1 MKNVGKWLWQWGDM
15 SPFRE
20 RCCCCFHCCCCFCW
34 IFLLNTFN
42 LFEKLRSM
50 RCNVYSSKWVVNS
63 FLENEIRMD
72 FDRCIEIDRW
82 DSFIHFKWNYQ
93 FDWPTYFPLFEGST
107 NFSVVGFVNIAW
119 ITIDLLLWYL
129 LFNIIIDMGMG
140 MEVQA
145 SFTIQ
150 NCSKLII
157 ISKFCHV
164 NSLIALAVKYLL

>member
-20 RCCCCFHCCCCFCW
+20 RCCCCFHCCCCCCFCW
-34 IFLLNTFN
+34 KFLLNTFN

-50 RCNVYSSKWVVNS
+50 RCDVYSSKWVVNS
-63 FLENEIRMD
+63 FLENEIRMN

-93 FDWPTYFPLFEGST
+93 FDWPTYFLLFEGST
-107 NFSVVGFVNIAW
+107 NFSVVGIVNIAW

-129 LFNIIIDMGMG
+129 LLTSSSIWEWEWKF
-140 MEVQA
+140 
-145 SFTIQ
+145 
-150 NCSKLII
+150 KLH
-157 ISKFCHV
+157 SQFK
-164 NSLIALAVKYLL
+164 IALNWL